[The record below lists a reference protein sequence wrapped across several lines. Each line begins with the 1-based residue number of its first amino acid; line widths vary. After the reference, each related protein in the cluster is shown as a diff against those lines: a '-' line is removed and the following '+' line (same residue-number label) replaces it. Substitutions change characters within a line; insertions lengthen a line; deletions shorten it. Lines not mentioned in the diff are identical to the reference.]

1 MGKGNI
7 KINKK
12 EARRVE
18 DGKIV
23 KDLPLMNYKDNLLP
37 LFSVISPSQCKY
49 CGSKLHINKS
59 RKRYVLS
66 SYETLEIP
74 VNYWQCS
81 NEDCNSY
88 YSDDIVGV
96 TGSKNYSEEYL
107 DKLFYTRYESKTS
120 LFNTRTAGE
129 ILIGDLGEKTRTACP
144 STLWRYE
151 QEKGSVSLEKLRNTD
166 VQFDGTIYCDG
177 YWIKNGWRK
186 FLEKSRGRKFDESEW
201 KRVRYKSIYV
211 VATSDK
217 VVLDFTIT
225 ERRPPYFVLIP
236 LFSRIKK
243 RFGRNS
249 IKKVVSDED
258 SAIINAV
265 SNVIPDIQHSFCVF
279 HQLKNLSRIYLDDF
293 RYLDKVPRKD
303 NTFYEIGK
311 KLIMAES
318 VVESTA
324 ILKKLE
330 KMLEKG
336 LTHTSKRAMRFLK
349 DKYNKNRKLLEKGFS
364 PETNNVME
372 QLFSYINDFVFQA
385 KSFKILSWLKN
396 WAANLLYI
404 WNDRDYNTGKFA
416 GMSPLQVSKQVKPG

>member
-1 MGKGNI
+1 MVKGNI
-7 KINKK
+7 RINKS

-23 KDLPLMNYKDNLLP
+23 KDLPLINYNGDLLP
-37 LFSVISPSQCKY
+37 LFKVISPSHCKE

-66 SYETLEIP
+66 SYETIEIP

-81 NEDCNSY
+81 NEDCDSY
-88 YSDDIVGV
+88 YTDDIVGV
-96 TGSKNYSEEYL
+96 TGSKNYSDEYL
-107 DKLFYTRYESKTS
+107 DKLFHTRYNSKTS
-120 LFNTRTAGE
+120 LFNTRKAGE
-129 ILIGDLGEKTRTACP
+129 ILTGNLGEKTRTACP
-144 STLWRYE
+144 STLWKYD
-151 QEKGSVSLEKLRNTD
+151 QEKGSISLEKLRNTN

-177 YWIKNGWRK
+177 YWVKNGWRK
-186 FLEKSRGRKFDESEW
+186 FLEKSRGREFDESEW

-217 VVLDFTIT
+217 VVLDFAIT

-243 RFGRNS
+243 RFDRNS
-249 IKKVVSDED
+249 IKKIVSDED

-265 SNVIPDIQHSFCVF
+265 SNVLPDIQHSFCVF

-293 RYLDKVPRKD
+293 RYMDKVPEKD
-303 NTFYEIGK
+303 KIFYEIGK
-311 KLIMAES
+311 KLIMSES

-330 KMLEKG
+330 KMLKKG
-336 LTHTSKRAMRFLK
+336 LTHTSKRAMKFLK

-372 QLFSYINDFVFQA
+372 QLFSFINDFVFQA
-385 KSFKILSWLKN
+385 RSFKILSGLKN
-396 WAANLLYI
+396 WASNLFYI
-404 WNDRDYNTGKFA
+404 WNNREFNTGKLA
-416 GMSPLQVSKQVKPG
+416 GLSPLQISKRLKPG